1 MESGTVTNMRA
12 LALQTFL
19 SNAWALTHRWKGR
32 FFFAFADQGLYSAT
46 NFLLTIFYA
55 SWLPLDSFGRYVL
68 VWTVSLFVETIEIS
82 LVVDSLPA
90 IVSRY
95 GRRNRHRIDVSAFWI
110 VVIFSVVTSVLLAG
124 VAVFLVAPLP
134 NYVAPLLVLAAVNP
148 LQRLYLFFRRL
159 CYIRDRQD
167 VAAAAAFA
175 YGLTLLAGAFVLMH
189 FGILSVPTVVLLWGF
204 GSLAAILVA
213 VLMGAGRVQRTSI
226 ANVAW
231 LGSQLWRSGRWLV
244 AAATAAWISNWGLFP
259 LIAAISGPG
268 TAGVVRALQNLLT
281 PIVQFNAALNLT
293 ILPRVAD
300 KVADIGDHYGR
311 SFVLRGTAVF
321 TTIVLAYCAVILLAA
336 HWILPTIYR
345 KPEISAA
352 AYLLWPLVI
361 STVLE
366 SVRLAS
372 SMALVATRR
381 TRLVFIARFIAT
393 ISFFAAGI
401 ALTYRM
407 GFEGMLWANAFAGG
421 IGAFTVLGA
430 SLALKSKT

>member
-1 MESGTVTNMRA
+1 MTA
-12 LALQTFL
+12 LALQNFL

-32 FFFAFADQGLYSAT
+32 IFFAFADQGLYSAT
-46 NFLLTIFYA
+46 NFLLTILYA

-68 VWTVSLFVETIEIS
+68 VWTVSLFVEAVETS
-82 LVVDSLPA
+82 LIIDSLPA

-110 VVIFSVVTSVLLAG
+110 VVIFSVVTSALLAG
-124 VAVFLVAPLP
+124 AALFLVAPLP

-175 YGLTLLAGAFVLMH
+175 YGLTLLAGASVLMH
-189 FGILSVPTVVLLWGF
+189 FEILSVPMVVLLWGF

-213 VLMGAGRVQRTSI
+213 VLTGAGRVQRTSM

-231 LGSQLWRSGRWLV
+231 LGSQLWHSGRWLV
-244 AAATAAWISNWGLFP
+244 AAATAFWISNWGLFP
-259 LIAAISGPG
+259 LVAAISGSG
-268 TAGVVRALQNLLT
+268 AAGVVRALQNLLT
-281 PIVQFNAALNLT
+281 PIVQFNAALNLI

-300 KVADIGDHYGR
+300 KVADVGDHYGR
-311 SFVLRGTAVF
+311 SFVLRATAVF
-321 TTIVLAYCAVILLAA
+321 TIIVLAYCAVILLAA
-336 HWILPTIYR
+336 HWILPAIYR

-361 STVLE
+361 ATVLE
-366 SVRLAS
+366 SARLAS
-372 SMALVATRR
+372 SMALLATRR
-381 TRLVFIARFIAT
+381 TRLIFIARFIAT

-401 ALTYRM
+401 ALSYRM
-407 GFEGMLWANAFAGG
+407 GFEGMLWANAFAAGV
-421 IGAFTVLGA
+421 GALVVLGA
-430 SLALKSKT
+430 AMAVKSKT